1 MNSTLIDAFGI
12 AIVSIVSIVVVVS
25 TVVKIYRNFQ
35 NRKLIK
41 TVTKLHRGTYSE
53 RLLVLQLLKLGFR
66 PTAIF
71 HDLYLINRTEN
82 YCQID
87 LVLAT
92 DVGILVFEV
101 KDYSGWIFGT
111 GNQRNWTQI
120 LNYGNSKYYF
130 YNPILQNRKHITDL
144 KSQLSQFENIP
155 FYSIVVFYGNC
166 KFKNVSNIPE
176 DTYLIK
182 SHEIKYVVKGILES
196 KNTTTYKDKWEIANL
211 LDRAVCNGDNNEII
225 KKHSTNINELKKRYD
240 VNN

>member
-12 AIVSIVSIVVVVS
+12 TMVAIVVIVSIGA
-25 TVVKIYRNFQ
+25 TVKKLYSGFQ

-53 RLLVLQLLKLGFR
+53 KQLVLQLLKLGFR

-71 HDLYLINRTEN
+71 HDLYLTNRTEN

-120 LNYGNSKYYF
+120 LNYGDSKYYF
-130 YNPILQNRKHITDL
+130 YNPILQNRKHIIDL

-155 FYSIVVFYGNC
+155 FYSIIVFYGNC
-166 KFKNVSNIPE
+166 QFRDVSNIPE

-182 SHEIKYVVKGILES
+182 SHEIKHVIKGILES
-196 KNTTTYKDKWEIANL
+196 KKTTTYKDKWEIANL
-211 LDRAVCNGDNNEII
+211 LNRAVGNGDNNDIV
-225 KKHSTNINELKKRYD
+225 KKHSTNINELKKKYNI
-240 VNN
+240 NN

>member
-1 MNSTLIDAFGI
+1 MNSTLIDALGI
-12 AIVSIVSIVVVVS
+12 TMFSIVVTVVTVS
-25 TVVKIYRNFQ
+25 TVVKIYINFQ

-66 PTAIF
+66 PTAIY
-71 HDLYLINRTEN
+71 HDLYLTNRTEN

-92 DVGILVFEV
+92 QVGILVFEV
-101 KDYSGWIFGT
+101 KEYRGWIFGT

-120 LNYGNSKYYF
+120 TRYGNSKHYF

-155 FYSIVVFYGNC
+155 FYSIVVFYGNSQ
-166 KFKNVSNIPE
+166 FKNVSNIPE

-182 SHEIKYVVKGILES
+182 SHEIKYVVKRILGS
-196 KNTTTYKDKWEIANL
+196 NKTTTYKDKWEIADL
-211 LDRAVCNGDNNEII
+211 LNRAVCNGDNNEII
-225 KKHSTNINELKKRYD
+225 KKHSTNINELKKRFN